1 MIQLKDVVF
10 SRVDG
15 EAQRRIIDKV
25 SVTIQDAQQVAL
37 VGDSGSGKT
46 TLLNLL
52 AGLLVPDSGEINVN
66 GTVISEF
73 DENQL
78 ARYRRQIGVIFQH
91 YQLLEAL
98 NIADNITF
106 QARLNGIQVT
116 KSALMALATRLG
128 IAHKLSAFPS
138 ELSGGEQQ
146 RVGIARA
153 IINQPKVILADE
165 PTGNLDSERSQE
177 VLELLQ
183 ALCKEH
189 EINLIMVTHSEK
201 LAVQFERQIRLKSGQ
216 LHDGV

>member
-1 MIQLKDVVF
+1 MIQLKNVVF
-10 SRVDG
+10 SRADG
-15 EAQRRIIDKV
+15 AAQRRIINNV
-25 SVTIQDAQQVAL
+25 SVTIEGAQQVAL

-52 AGLLVPDSGEINVN
+52 AGLLMPDSGEIKVN
-66 GTVISEF
+66 GTVISGF
-73 DENQL
+73 DDNQL
-78 ARYRRQIGVIFQH
+78 ALYRRQIGVIFQH

-98 NIADNITF
+98 NVADNITF
-106 QARLNGIQVT
+106 QARLNGLEVSQQT
-116 KSALMALATRLG
+116 LSTLAERLG
-128 IAHKLSAFPS
+128 IAHKLMALPC

-183 ALCKEH
+183 SLCKEH
-189 EINLIMVTHSEK
+189 QINLVMVTHSEK
-201 LAVQFERQIRLKSGQ
+201 LAVQFERQLRLKNGQ
-216 LHDGV
+216 LHD

>member
-1 MIQLKDVVF
+1 MIQLKNVVF
-10 SRVDG
+10 SRADG
-15 EAQRRIIDKV
+15 AVQRRIINNV
-25 SVTIQDAQQVAL
+25 SVTIEGAQQVAL

-52 AGLLVPDSGEINVN
+52 AGLLMPDSGEIKVN
-66 GTVISEF
+66 GTVISGF
-73 DENQL
+73 DDNQL
-78 ARYRRQIGVIFQH
+78 ALYRRKIGVIFQH

-98 NIADNITF
+98 NVADNITF
-106 QARLNGIQVT
+106 QARLNGLEVSQQT
-116 KSALMALATRLG
+116 LSTLAQRLG
-128 IAHKLSAFPS
+128 IAHKLTALPC

-183 ALCKEH
+183 SLCKEH
-189 EINLIMVTHSEK
+189 QINLVMVTHSEK
-201 LAVQFERQIRLKSGQ
+201 LAVQFERQLRLKNGQ
-216 LHDGV
+216 LHD